1 MAANEYQISF
11 VIGAALSSAFK
22 GSFVSATEA
31 MGKLHAQTQAL
42 GKNQDAIT
50 NFQKL
55 QSRMGET
62 AGKLD
67 AAREKVR
74 KLSEEMRG
82 TSTPSDAMKRAFTA
96 AHQEAHKLQEKLAGQ
111 RKELGQLR
119 SSLTAAGVDAK
130 KFGEEQARLA
140 AQTDKLKAAQD
151 RLQQSKGALDA
162 SRARLAGMKSEI
174 LASAGIVMAL
184 AAPIKTAASYE
195 QAMAKVKAVS
205 GATAEEM
212 GRLSEQARALGRDT
226 QFSASEAASAQEL
239 LARAGFKT
247 NEILSAMPGLL
258 NMAAAEGLDLA
269 TATDIAA
276 STLRGFNLGAD
287 QTSRVSDVLAKASAS
302 TNTSIVT
309 LGESMK
315 YVAPVAAGLNIP
327 LEETAAIIGVMGDAG
342 IKGSQAGTALRA
354 ALLRLSREPRMAAEA
369 LKSLGVEA
377 RDMEGNMRTIPDLM
391 TELSSKMKEMGSA
404 ERMEHLSKIFGAEA
418 ASGMLAVMEAVNT
431 GKLEE
436 VTQKLNESS
445 GAAAEMA
452 RVMNDTA
459 QGAMKRLSSATES
472 LMIDIGNVLLPA
484 FSSGVELLAQFT
496 GAVSALAQ
504 EFPMVTK
511 VLVGGIAALGAYKV
525 GVTGLRITWTAMK
538 LPFQH
543 ARVLIDAVRAS
554 TLMNSNVSVAA
565 AAKTKLLAVA
575 TSAQAGAQKALN
587 LVMSAG
593 RGLMDAGR
601 LALYHGKQLLIA
613 GVTKAWTAA
622 QWLLNAALNANP
634 IGLVIA
640 AVAALAAGV
649 YALWKNWDEVC
660 AGMVAAWEW
669 LSNTLSAGWE
679 WLKSLFVWEGAGDLW
694 GWLSAPFGGV
704 INTISAGW
712 EGLKGLFT
720 AFPAFI
726 GNALENL
733 GDIIFA
739 PFKAAFALIEGAIGF
754 IANLWK
760 GFMSIFTG
768 DLGKIDAA
776 TNAKVEAEA
785 ASAGA
790 RLDNSFALAGYA
802 TGGIVTSPQ
811 IAMIGEAG
819 REAVIP
825 VDRPSLGIPLWKA
838 AGDMMGMDFGGGG
851 GSVSTFSPTINLGG
865 ITINGPADDGVM
877 NRIKAAVQDAL
888 REERENFARVAW
900 GAR

>member
-82 TSTPSDAMKRAFTA
+82 TATPSDAMKRAFTA

-459 QGAMKRLSSATES
+459 QGAMKRLASATES

-525 GVTGLRITWTAMK
+525 GVTGLRIAWTAMK

-601 LALYHGKQLLIA
+601 LALYHGKQILIA

-634 IGLVIA
+634 IGLIIA

-694 GWLSAPFGGV
+694 GWLSGSFGTVTG
-704 INTISAGW
+704 TISAGW
-712 EGLKGLFT
+712 EGLKGIFT
-720 AFPAFI
+720 GFPAFI
-726 GNALENL
+726 GSTLGNL
-733 GDIIFA
+733 ADIIFA

-754 IANLWK
+754 IANLWN
-760 GFMSIFTG
+760 GFMSLFSG

-838 AGDMMGMDFGGGG
+838 AGDMMGMDFGGG
-851 GSVSTFSPTINLGG
+851 SVSNSSTSFSPQIS
-865 ITINGPADDGVM
+865 ITVNGNADES
-877 NRIKAAVQDAL
+877 AVGRLEEAVRRVL
-888 REERENFARVAW
+888 REQQEYLARVAW